1 MTFDLL
7 RKYLL
12 SGVVFSGAEGGGG
25 SPDDVL
31 DPDPEDDEQVDDP
44 AGEGDQDDDNEDDP
58 DAGDDDDDDAGADA
72 AGVSDDR
79 RGTKNQYSRLRETN
93 RELARRDAENTR
105 RLAELEERLNRGPQ
119 HFQPQETPQ
128 QREARLSLLSPDERY
143 QTEMREFTQGMQQQ
157 MQQLRQ
163 QTAAQ
168 SDRAHFAS
176 IAARNRVAQRY
187 TDEVEKRFGDFQR
200 QGVYVERHVILKN
213 LLGEKVLAQA
223 EKGEKKRPAENR
235 RRQAARPQR
244 GASDAPSNR
253 RGRGEPGSAAD
264 YEERFGDVPI

>member
-1 MTFDLL
+1 MTLDLL
-7 RKYLL
+7 RKYML
-12 SGVVFSGAEGGGG
+12 SGVAFSGTEGGGG

-44 AGEGDQDDDNEDDP
+44 VGEGDQDDDNEDEP
-58 DAGDDDDDDAGADA
+58 NEGAEGDEEG
-72 AGVSDDR
+72 GGEPGPQS
-79 RGTKNQYSRLRETN
+79 RGGNQFSRLRETN

-105 RLAELEERLNRGPQ
+105 RLAELEEQVRRGPQ

-187 TDEVEKRFGDFQR
+187 ADEVEKRFGDFQR

-253 RGRGEPGSAAD
+253 RGRAEPGSAAD

>member
-1 MTFDLL
+1 MTLDLL

-12 SGVVFSGAEGGGG
+12 SGVSFSGTEGGGG

-44 AGEGDQDDDNEDDP
+44 AGDGDQDDDNEDEP
-58 DAGDDDDDDAGADA
+58 DEGDEGDEEG
-72 AGVSDDR
+72 GGEPGPQS
-79 RGTKNQYSRLRETN
+79 RGGNQFSRLRETN

-187 TDEVEKRFGDFQR
+187 TDEVEKRFADFQR